1 MDDSQIETLESELS
15 QQADEIESA
24 DLEEAGEPLLAKF
37 TLFLRVCWARRKMIA
52 MIVAAGIL
60 ISLADALLEPNV
72 YSSTTTLMPPD
83 SSSPYYDVM
92 GLLSPSSGAAS
103 LSSEVLG
110 LNTPGDLFTGILES
124 RNVQDGLIARF
135 DLVHHYKAGFPD
147 EARKVLT
154 AQTKIDQDRQSGVIS
169 ISVSTD
175 DPTLAAKLAQGYVEE
190 LNRVVT
196 DDSTSAARR
205 ERVFLEERVKEVKQD
220 LDESAKALSQFS
232 TKTKAI
238 DVTSQAKS
246 MMDAEAKLEGDLM
259 DGRSQLA
266 ALRQTFSEDNN
277 LVKAAEA
284 RNAELQREINS
295 TGGTADRN
303 GSGAAAGGSVYP
315 TVGELPA
322 LGLTY
327 YDLERK
333 VTVDEA
339 LWEALTKEY
348 ETAKFEEAREIPTLH
363 VLDAAEVPRTKSGPN
378 RKLIMVVGTLIS
390 FVLACLLV
398 LVLTY
403 WERMDPGREPKRMLT
418 EIRDT
423 AFNAQRWY
431 WSLPGLRWIHR
442 RQKRSDELG

>member
-1 MDDSQIETLESELS
+1 MNNSQIGTLESELS

-24 DLEEAGEPLLAKF
+24 YIEEAREPLLSKI
-37 TLFLRVCWARRKMIA
+37 TRFLRSCWARRKMIA
-52 MIVAAGIL
+52 LIVAAGIL
-60 ISLADALLEPNV
+60 VSLADALMEPNV

-83 SSSPYYDVM
+83 SSSPYYDVLS
-92 GLLSPSSGAAS
+92 LLSDGSTGVAN

-110 LNTPGDLFTGILES
+110 LNTPGDLFVSILGS

-135 DLVHHYKAGFPD
+135 DLVHHYKVRFP
-147 EARKVLT
+147 EVARKVLES
-154 AQTKIDQDRQSGVIS
+154 QTKIDQDRESGVIS
-169 ISVSTD
+169 ISVSSD
-175 DPTLAAKLAQGYVEE
+175 DPGLAAMLARGYVEE
-190 LNRVVT
+190 LNRVLT

-232 TKTKAI
+232 SKTKAI
-238 DVTSQAKS
+238 DVSSQAKS
-246 MMDAEAKLEGDLM
+246 MVDAEAKLEGELI

-266 ALRQTFSEDNN
+266 ALRQTYSEDNN

-284 RNAELQREINS
+284 RDAELQREINA
-295 TGGTADRN
+295 TGGTPDRN
-303 GSGAAAGGSVYP
+303 GAGAAAGGSIYP

-348 ETAKFEEAREIPTLH
+348 ETAKFEEARAIPALH
-363 VLDAAEVPRTKSGPN
+363 VLDAGEVPRMKSGPN
-378 RKLIMVVGTLIS
+378 RKLIILIGTLIS

-398 LVLTY
+398 LALNH
-403 WERMDPGREPKRMLT
+403 WEQMDLEAEPKKLLMEMAAPLKR
-418 EIRDT
+418 
-423 AFNAQRWY
+423 
-431 WSLPGLRWIHR
+431 LRRR
-442 RQKRSDELG
+442 RQIS

>member
-1 MDDSQIETLESELS
+1 MDDSQIGTLESELS
-15 QQADEIESA
+15 ERADDIESV
-24 DLEEAGEPLLAKF
+24 DVEEAGEPLLSKI
-37 TLFLRVCWARRKMIA
+37 TLFLRSCWARRKMIA
-52 MIVAAGIL
+52 LIVAAGVL
-60 ISLADALLEPNV
+60 VSLADALLEPNV
-72 YSSTTTLMPPD
+72 YSSTATLMPPD
-83 SSSPYYDVM
+83 SSSPYFDVM
-92 GLLSPSSGAAS
+92 GLLSPSNGAAS

-135 DLVHHYKAGFPD
+135 DLVHHYKVGFPD
-147 EARKVLT
+147 DARKVL
-154 AQTKIDQDRQSGVIS
+154 ASQTKIDQDRQSGVIS
-169 ISVSTD
+169 INVSSD
-175 DPTLAAKLAQGYVEE
+175 DRTLAAKLAQGYVEE

-238 DVTSQAKS
+238 DITSQAKS
-246 MMDAEAKLEGDLM
+246 MMDAEAKLEGELM

-266 ALRQTFSEDNN
+266 ALRQTYSEDNN

-295 TGGTADRN
+295 TGGTSDRN

-327 YDLERK
+327 YDLDRK
-333 VTVDEA
+333 VSVDEA

-363 VLDAAEVPRTKSGPN
+363 VLDAAEVPRLKSGPN
-378 RKLIMVVGTLIS
+378 RKLILLVGMLIS
-390 FVLACLLV
+390 FVFACLLV
-398 LVLTY
+398 LVLNY
-403 WERMDPGREPKRMLT
+403 WEGMDPEAEPKKLLIEVAGPLKR
-418 EIRDT
+418 
-423 AFNAQRWY
+423 
-431 WSLPGLRWIHR
+431 LRSR
-442 RQKRSDELG
+442 R

>member
-1 MDDSQIETLESELS
+1 MDDSQIGTLESELS
-15 QQADEIESA
+15 ERADDIESV
-24 DLEEAGEPLLAKF
+24 DVEEAGEPLLSKI
-37 TLFLRVCWARRKMIA
+37 TLFLRSCWARRKMIA
-52 MIVAAGIL
+52 LIVAAGIL
-60 ISLADALLEPNV
+60 VSLADALLEPNV

-110 LNTPGDLFTGILES
+110 LNTPGDLYTGILES

-135 DLVHHYKAGFPD
+135 DLVHHYKVGFPD
-147 EARKVLT
+147 DARKVL
-154 AQTKIDQDRQSGVIS
+154 ASQTKIDQDRQSGVIS
-169 ISVSTD
+169 ISVSSD
-175 DPTLAAKLAQGYVEE
+175 DRTLAAKLAQGYVEE

-196 DDSTSAARR
+196 SDSTSAARR

-238 DVTSQAKS
+238 DVSSQAKS

-266 ALRQTFSEDNN
+266 ALRQTYSEDNN

-284 RNAELQREINS
+284 RNAELQREINA
-295 TGGTADRN
+295 TGGTPDRN

-327 YDLERK
+327 DNLERK
-333 VTVDEA
+333 VAVDEA
-339 LWEALTKEY
+339 LWENLTKEY

-363 VLDAAEVPRTKSGPN
+363 VLDAAEVPRLKSGPN
-378 RKLIMVVGTLIS
+378 RKFILLTGTLVS

-398 LVLTY
+398 LVLNY
-403 WERMDPGREPKRMLT
+403 WEQMDPETEPKKLLMDMASPLKRL
-418 EIRDT
+418 R
-423 AFNAQRWY
+423 QR
-431 WSLPGLRWIHR
+431 S
-442 RQKRSDELG
+442 

>member
-1 MDDSQIETLESELS
+1 MDDSQSATLDSELS
-15 QQADEIESA
+15 QQADEIESP
-24 DLEEAGEPLLAKF
+24 DVEETGEPLLPKIA
-37 TLFLRVCWARRKMIA
+37 LFLRTCWARRKMIA
-52 MIVAAGIL
+52 LIVAAGIL
-60 ISLADALLEPNV
+60 VSLAAALLEPNV

-83 SSSPYYDVM
+83 SSSQYSDVM
-92 GLLSPSSGAAS
+92 GILSPSSSAAS

-110 LNTPGDLFTGILES
+110 LNTPEDLFVGILES

-135 DLVHHYKAGFPD
+135 DLVHHYEVRFP
-147 EARKVLT
+147 EYARKVL
-154 AQTKIDQDRQSGVIS
+154 ASQTKIDRDRQSGVIS
-169 ISVSTD
+169 ISVNSD
-175 DPTLAAKLAQGYVEE
+175 DPSLAAKLAQGYVEE

-205 ERVFLEERVKEVKQD
+205 ERVFLEVRVKEVKQD

-238 DVTSQAKS
+238 DVSSQAKS
-246 MMDAEAKLEGDLM
+246 MVDAEAKLEGELI

-266 ALRQTFSEDNN
+266 ALRQTYSEDNN

-284 RNAELQREINS
+284 RNAELQREINA
-295 TGGTADRN
+295 TGGTPDRN
-303 GSGAAAGGSVYP
+303 GSAAAAGGSVYP

-333 VTVDEA
+333 VSVDEA

-363 VLDAAEVPRTKSGPN
+363 VLDAAEVPRSKSAPN
-378 RKLIMVVGTLIS
+378 RKLMIFIGTLIS

-398 LVLTY
+398 LVLNH
-403 WERMDPGREPKRMLT
+403 WEQMDPEAEPKKLLMEMAAPLKR
-418 EIRDT
+418 
-423 AFNAQRWY
+423 
-431 WSLPGLRWIHR
+431 LRR
-442 RQKRSDELG
+442 RR